1 MVKKIEV
8 GLHMEFKVLGN
19 CQVGGIA
26 DSLELLSDGSKVD
39 GILLS
44 NDPKVLHVELSKY
57 FENIKN
63 PILIHESVRN
73 IIAANES
80 LLEFDKREN
89 VYIPTISFAAFHPD
103 IQYAFSNGAV
113 VKSGLDSDWNSRI
126 MMWAYL
132 NRLSQSE
139 TKTLFRD
146 DVYQSLGYFDE
157 WDKSSE
163 LLRKSFNDC
172 GFDYGRWIRSV
183 QRTGAFMYGIN
194 HPMQI
199 GLSQL
204 AVQIAEKIFPNSH
217 VAIEDLHT
225 FTTDYLSHI
234 VWPVYPEIGDRLGVE
249 GSYHWRVAHKHAS
262 LTQFIEMCFSAWDK
276 LKLRKQEAHFIPA
289 MTSEDDQLLR
299 SLAGI

>member
-1 MVKKIEV
+1 MQFI
-8 GLHMEFKVLGN
+8 VLGN

-26 DSLELLSDGSKVD
+26 DSLELLSNGSSVE
-39 GILLS
+39 GVVVAS
-44 NDPKVLHVELSKY
+44 DPKVLLGELSQH
-57 FENIKN
+57 FGGDKN
-63 PILIHESVRN
+63 VVLVHDSVKKIILV
-73 IIAANES
+73 NEA
-80 LLEFDKREN
+80 LVKFDRPEN
-89 VYIPTISFAAFHPD
+89 VYIPTITFAAFHPD
-103 IQYAFSNGAV
+103 IQYGFVGGAV

-126 MMWAYL
+126 MLWAYS
-132 NRLSQSE
+132 NGLSQGE
-139 TKTLFRD
+139 TENLFREE
-146 DVYQSLGYFDE
+146 VFQALGYFDD
-157 WDKSSE
+157 WDKSAE
-163 LLRKSFNDC
+163 TLKKSFDSC

-183 QRTGAFMYGIN
+183 QRTGVFMYGIN

-249 GSYHWRVAHKHAS
+249 GSYHWRVARKHAS
-262 LTQFIEMCFSAWDK
+262 LTEFIELCFSAWDK
-276 LKLRKQEAHFIPA
+276 IELRKQKVNFIPSI
-289 MTSEDDQLLR
+289 TNEDDQLLR